1 MGLLRHLVLWSG
13 QLLGCQPLQYAV
25 ATAEWSSSWR
35 VSKSNMPPF
44 VVYTLY
50 KWPLPLENPN
60 TWEKVWFKLR
70 FVQPCS
76 LLAGP
81 KKLCRQG
88 RAKMFFAWD
97 TRWNAPHGWSPEA
110 TTQEIPRPWEFLLLH
125 RVKIYDP
132 AESMRLN
139 RTQKMPL
146 T

>member
-1 MGLLRHLVLWSG
+1 MGLLRHLALWIG
-13 QLLGCQPLQYAV
+13 QLLGLQPLQHAV

-35 VSKSNMPPF
+35 VSKSSKPPF

-70 FVQPCS
+70 SVQPCS
-76 LLAGP
+76 LFAGSE
-81 KKLCRQG
+81 KLCRQ
-88 RAKMFFAWD
+88 AKLRFFAWD
-97 TRWNAPHGWSPEA
+97 TRWNVPDGWSLEA
-110 TTQEIPRPWEFLLLH
+110 TTQEIPSPWEFLILH

-139 RTQKMPL
+139 RTQKMPR